1 MVRSFWL
8 AVAMATRLPLP
19 DPGHVAAAE
28 VARALS
34 WLPVVG
40 ALIGG
45 ALVALDQLVGRSLP
59 SPAASVGLIVVWL
72 ALTGGVPLASLI
84 RVTQTARDRRL
95 PQRSST
101 GARADSGAWA
111 GAAIGLGT
119 LVMKFA
125 LLALIPPERRWEA
138 LLLAPIWGRQ
148 LALCALILIPLGLAT
163 PYRVREIRRAARRR
177 QLWVAILPLA
187 LSGLVWRQWAA
198 PIIVVVALA
207 GWLLFRRLNRALGGL
222 TADAP
227 EAVTEWTELLVL
239 MCCLAA
245 AGNLQQWT

>member
-28 VARALS
+28 AARALS

-40 ALIGG
+40 ALTGG
-45 ALVALDQLVGRSLP
+45 ALLALDQLVARSLP
-59 SPAASVGLIVVWL
+59 APAACVGLIIVWL
-72 ALTGGVPLASLI
+72 ALTGGVPLASVI
-84 RVTQTARDRRL
+84 RVTQAARDRRL
-95 PQRSST
+95 PRRSPS
-101 GARADSGAWA
+101 GARAERAAWV

-119 LVMKFA
+119 LIMKFA
-125 LLALIPPERRWEA
+125 LLALLLPARRWEA

-148 LALCALILIPLGLAT
+148 LALCAFILIPRGPAT
-163 PYRVREIRRAARRR
+163 PYRLREIRRAARRR

-187 LSGLVWRQWAA
+187 LSGLIWRQWAA
-198 PIIVVVALA
+198 PIVVVLALA
-207 GWLLFRRLNRALGGL
+207 GWLMFRCLGGAL
-222 TADAP
+222 AGLAADAP

-239 MCCLAA
+239 MCCVAA
-245 AGNLQQWT
+245 AGNLEQWT